1 MKNSELRD
9 HFAGLVLQGFLS
21 NLHLQKMFLKD
32 LDKYEKELS
41 SFDQMQRAKFLQEW
55 HATTSY
61 AFADAMM
68 KEREKGENNDK
79 Q

>member
-1 MKNSELRD
+1 MTNNELRD
-9 HFAGLVLQGFLS
+9 HFAGLALQGFLS
-21 NLHLQKMFLKD
+21 NPHLQKMFLKD

-41 SFDQMQRAKFLQEW
+41 CFDQMGRAKFLQEW

-68 KEREKGENNDK
+68 EEREKGVSNDK
-79 Q
+79 